1 MKNVFQILLLY
12 ILFIK
17 VLSGELRKKIKIYSE
32 IKKIKL
38 SNNDIIKKEINN
50 DNNKTALNIENNS
63 LDQNTN
69 NTNKNGVKIE
79 ENKVKYINYRRDSSK
94 WSTGTI
100 VGLIVGGVVLIIGAS
115 ILAVVLRN
123 HKRSSSPPPVDDKTK
138 TVMYL
143 KTDGVNY
150 NANNNVN
157 NNYV

>member
-17 VLSGELRKKIKIYSE
+17 VLSGELRKKIKIYSK

-115 ILAVVLRN
+115 ILAIILRN

>member
-12 ILFIK
+12 ILFIN
-17 VLSGELRKKIKIYSE
+17 VLTGKSRKNLKIYSK

-50 DNNKTALNIENNS
+50 DNNKTALNTENNS
-63 LDQNTN
+63 LDKNKNNTN
-69 NTNKNGVKIE
+69 NDAVKIE
-79 ENKVKYINYRRDSSK
+79 ENKVRHINYRRDSDK

-123 HKRSSSPPPVDDKTK
+123 HKRSSTPPVDDKTK

-143 KTDGVNY
+143 KTDGVVNNPNYDVNY
-150 NANNNVN
+150 NKV
-157 NNYV
+157 

>member
-17 VLSGELRKKIKIYSE
+17 VLSGELRKKIKICSK

-123 HKRSSSPPPVDDKTK
+123 HKRSSSPPPVDNKTK

>member
-17 VLSGELRKKIKIYSE
+17 VLSGELRKKIKIYSK

>member
-17 VLSGELRKKIKIYSE
+17 VLSGELRKKIKIYSK

-50 DNNKTALNIENNS
+50 NNNKTALNIENNS
-63 LDQNTN
+63 LDQNKN